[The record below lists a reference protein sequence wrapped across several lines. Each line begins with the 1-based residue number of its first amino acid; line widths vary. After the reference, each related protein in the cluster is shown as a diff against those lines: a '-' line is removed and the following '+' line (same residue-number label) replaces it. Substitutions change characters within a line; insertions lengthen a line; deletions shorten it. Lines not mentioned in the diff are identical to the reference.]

1 MKTKTTKKRGGGAGA
16 PPGDDYFALV
26 RRFPLRPIRSREEY
40 DQAAQLLIEL
50 RTRENREGLRAG
62 ESDYTDMLGRM
73 VREYDEEHS
82 SLLKELRAKGKPSPL
97 ELLKMLMEE
106 HQMNT
111 IGLGKLLGSGSGQAS
126 LILNGKRELSK
137 ANIRT
142 LAEYFKISPA
152 ALL

>member
-1 MKTKTTKKRGGGAGA
+1 MKTKTTKKRGDGAGA

-50 RTRENREGLRAG
+50 RTRENREGLGAG

-82 SLLKELRAKGKPSPL
+82 SLLKELRAKALVPASDMDKA
-97 ELLKMLMEE
+97 
-106 HQMNT
+106 
-111 IGLGKLLGSGSGQAS
+111 QADLHS
-126 LILNGKRELSK
+126 
-137 ANIRT
+137 
-142 LAEYFKISPA
+142 AEATFKTKQA
-152 ALL
+152 ALEKAQPATPQPQ